1 MSDTKRNTI
10 GKFGLLSLTFAAV
23 YSFNNVINNNIELG
37 LASAPMF
44 FLATIFYFIP
54 FCLIIAEFVSLN
66 KNSEAGVY
74 AWVKSSLGGR
84 WAFIT
89 AYTYWFVNLFFFTS
103 LLPRVIAY
111 ASYAFLGYEYIMTP
125 VATTIISMV
134 LFAFST
140 WVSTNGAKMLGPITS
155 VTSTLML
162 LLTLSYILL
171 AGTALVGG
179 VQPADAITVDAMI
192 PNFNWAFLGV
202 TTWIFMAA
210 GGAESVAVYV
220 NDVKGG
226 SKSFVKVIILAGIFI
241 GVLLPRVI
249 AYASYAFLGY
259 EYIMTPVATTIISMV
274 LFAFSTWVSTN
285 GAKMLGPI
293 TSVTSTLMLLLTL
306 SYILLAGTA
315 LVGGVQPADAITV
328 DAMIPNF
335 NWAFLGVT
343 TWIFMAAGGAES
355 VAVYVNDVKGGSK
368 SFVKVIILA
377 GIFIGV
383 LYSVSSVLINVFVSS
398 KELKFTGGSVQV
410 FHGMAAYFGLP
421 EALMNRFVGLVS
433 FTAMFGSL
441 LMWTATPV
449 KIFFSEIPEGIFGK
463 KTVELNEN
471 GVPARAA
478 WIQFLIVI
486 PLMIIPMLGS
496 NTVQDLMNT
505 IINMTAAASMLPP
518 LFIMLAYLNLRA
530 KLDHLPRDFRM
541 GSRRTGIIVVSMLI
555 AIFAVGFVASTF
567 PTGAN
572 ILTIIFYNVGG
583 IVIFLGF
590 AWWKY
595 SKYIKGLTAEE
606 RHIEATPASNVD

>member
-23 YSFNNVINNNIELG
+23 FSFNNVINNNIEIG

-84 WAFIT
+84 WAFIS

-111 ASYAFLGYEYIMTP
+111 ASYAFLGYEYILTP
-125 VATTIISMV
+125 FATTALSML
-134 LFAFST
+134 LFAFAT
-140 WVSTNGAKMLGPITS
+140 YVSTNGAKMLGPITS
-155 VTSTLML
+155 VTSSLML

-171 AGTALVGG
+171 SGAALLGG
-179 VQPADAITVDAMI
+179 VQPADPITVEAMV
-192 PNFNWAFLGV
+192 PEFSWAFLGI

-226 SKSFVKVIILAGIFI
+226 SKSFVKVII
-241 GVLLPRVI
+241 V
-249 AYASYAFLGY
+249 
-259 EYIMTPVATTIISMV
+259 
-274 LFAFSTWVSTN
+274 
-285 GAKMLGPI
+285 
-293 TSVTSTLMLLLTL
+293 
-306 SYILLAGTA
+306 
-315 LVGGVQPADAITV
+315 
-328 DAMIPNF
+328 
-335 NWAFLGVT
+335 
-343 TWIFMAAGGAES
+343 
-355 VAVYVNDVKGGSK
+355 
-368 SFVKVIILA
+368 A

-383 LYSVSSVLINVFVSS
+383 LYSVASVLINVFVSS
-398 KELKFTGGSVQV
+398 SELKFTGGSVQV
-410 FHGMAAYFGLP
+410 FEGLASYFGLP
-421 EALMNRFVGLVS
+421 EIMMNRFVGLVS

-478 WIQFLIVI
+478 WIQYAIVLPLMVI
-486 PLMIIPMLGS
+486 PTLGS
-496 NTVQDLMNT
+496 DTAQDLMNT
-505 IINMTAAASMLPP
+505 VINMTAAASMLPP
-518 LFIMLAYLNLRA
+518 LLIMLAYLNLRL
-530 KLDHLPRDFRM
+530 KLDHLERDFKM
-541 GSRRTGIIVVSMLI
+541 GSRMTGIVAVSILI
-555 AIFAVGFVASTF
+555 GIFTVGFLASTF
-567 PTGAN
+567 PTGAD
-572 ILTIIFYNVGG
+572 IMTIIFYNVGG

-595 SKYIKGLTAEE
+595 SQYEKSLNSEE
-606 RHIEATPASNVD
+606 RAKEASPSAVLP

>member
-1 MSDTKRNTI
+1 MSDSKRNTI

-23 YSFNNVINNNIELG
+23 FSFNNVINNNIEIG

-84 WAFIT
+84 WAFIS

-111 ASYAFLGYEYIMTP
+111 ASYAFLGYEYIFTP
-125 VATTIISMV
+125 LATTFLSMV
-134 LFAFST
+134 LFAFAT
-140 WVSTNGAKMLGPITS
+140 YVSTNGAKLLGPITS
-155 VTSTLML
+155 VTSSLML

-171 AGTALVGG
+171 AGVALVGG
-179 VQPADAITVDAMI
+179 VQPADPITVEAMV
-192 PNFNWAFLGV
+192 PDFSWAFLGI

-226 SKSFVKVIILAGIFI
+226 SKSFVKVIIVAG
-241 GVLLPRVI
+241 L
-249 AYASYAFLGY
+249 
-259 EYIMTPVATTIISMV
+259 
-274 LFAFSTWVSTN
+274 
-285 GAKMLGPI
+285 
-293 TSVTSTLMLLLTL
+293 
-306 SYILLAGTA
+306 
-315 LVGGVQPADAITV
+315 
-328 DAMIPNF
+328 
-335 NWAFLGVT
+335 
-343 TWIFMAAGGAES
+343 
-355 VAVYVNDVKGGSK
+355 
-368 SFVKVIILA
+368 
-377 GIFIGV
+377 FIGV
-383 LYSVSSVLINVFVSS
+383 LYSIASLLINVFVHSDT
-398 KELKFTGGSVQV
+398 LKFTGGSVQV
-410 FHGMAAYFGLP
+410 FEGLAAHFGLP
-421 EALMNRFVGLVS
+421 TVLMNRFVGLVS

-449 KIFFSEIPEGIFGK
+449 KIFFSEIPAGIFGK

-478 WIQFLIVI
+478 WIQYLIVL
-486 PLMIIPMLGS
+486 PLMVIPTLGS
-496 NTVQDLMNT
+496 NTAQDLMNT
-505 IINMTAAASMLPP
+505 VINMTAAASMLPP
-518 LFIMLAYLNLRA
+518 LFIMLAYLNLRL

-541 GSRRTGIIVVSMLI
+541 GSRTTGIAVVSVLI
-555 AIFAVGFVASTF
+555 AIFSVGFLASTF
-567 PTGAN
+567 PTGAD
-572 ILTIIFYNVGG
+572 IMTIVFYNVGG

-595 SKYIKGLTAEE
+595 NRYEASLSEE
-606 RHIEATPASNVD
+606 ARVKEALPAAQVSIQPS

>member
-23 YSFNNVINNNIELG
+23 FSFNNVINNNIEIG

-84 WAFIT
+84 WAFIS

-111 ASYAFLGYEYIMTP
+111 ASYAFLGYEYILTP
-125 VATTIISMV
+125 FATTALSML
-134 LFAFST
+134 LFAFAT
-140 WVSTNGAKMLGPITS
+140 YVSTNGAKMLGPITS
-155 VTSTLML
+155 VTSSLML

-171 AGTALVGG
+171 SGAALLGG
-179 VQPADAITVDAMI
+179 VQPADPITVEAMV
-192 PNFNWAFLGV
+192 PELSWAFLGI

-226 SKSFVKVIILAGIFI
+226 SKSFVKVII
-241 GVLLPRVI
+241 V
-249 AYASYAFLGY
+249 
-259 EYIMTPVATTIISMV
+259 
-274 LFAFSTWVSTN
+274 
-285 GAKMLGPI
+285 
-293 TSVTSTLMLLLTL
+293 
-306 SYILLAGTA
+306 
-315 LVGGVQPADAITV
+315 
-328 DAMIPNF
+328 
-335 NWAFLGVT
+335 
-343 TWIFMAAGGAES
+343 
-355 VAVYVNDVKGGSK
+355 
-368 SFVKVIILA
+368 A

-383 LYSVSSVLINVFVSS
+383 LYSVASVLINVFVSS
-398 KELKFTGGSVQV
+398 SELKFTGGSVQV
-410 FHGMAAYFGLP
+410 FEGLASYFGLP
-421 EALMNRFVGLVS
+421 EIMMNRFVGLVS

-478 WIQFLIVI
+478 WIQYAIVLPLMVI
-486 PLMIIPMLGS
+486 PTLGS
-496 NTVQDLMNT
+496 DTAQDLMNT
-505 IINMTAAASMLPP
+505 VINMTAAASMLPP
-518 LFIMLAYLNLRA
+518 LFIMLAYLNLRL
-530 KLDHLPRDFRM
+530 KLDHLERDFKM
-541 GSRRTGIIVVSMLI
+541 GSRMTGIVVVSILI
-555 AIFAVGFVASTF
+555 GIFTVGFLASTF
-567 PTGAN
+567 PTGAD
-572 ILTIIFYNVGG
+572 IMTIIFYNVGG

-595 SKYIKGLTAEE
+595 SQYEKSLNSEE
-606 RHIEATPASNVD
+606 RAKEASPIAVLP

>member
-23 YSFNNVINNNIELG
+23 FSFNNVINNNIEIG

-84 WAFIT
+84 WAFIS

-103 LLPRVIAY
+103 LLPRVIAH
-111 ASYAFLGYEYIMTP
+111 ASYAFLGYEYILTP
-125 VATTIISMV
+125 FATTALSML
-134 LFAFST
+134 LFAFAT
-140 WVSTNGAKMLGPITS
+140 YVSTNGAKMLGPITS
-155 VTSTLML
+155 VTSSLML

-171 AGTALVGG
+171 SGAALLGG
-179 VQPADAITVDAMI
+179 VQPADPITVEAMV
-192 PNFNWAFLGV
+192 PELSWAFLGI

-226 SKSFVKVIILAGIFI
+226 SKSFVKVII
-241 GVLLPRVI
+241 V
-249 AYASYAFLGY
+249 
-259 EYIMTPVATTIISMV
+259 
-274 LFAFSTWVSTN
+274 
-285 GAKMLGPI
+285 
-293 TSVTSTLMLLLTL
+293 
-306 SYILLAGTA
+306 
-315 LVGGVQPADAITV
+315 
-328 DAMIPNF
+328 
-335 NWAFLGVT
+335 
-343 TWIFMAAGGAES
+343 
-355 VAVYVNDVKGGSK
+355 
-368 SFVKVIILA
+368 A

-383 LYSVSSVLINVFVSS
+383 LYSVASVLINVFVSS
-398 KELKFTGGSVQV
+398 SELKFTGGSVQV
-410 FHGMAAYFGLP
+410 FEGLASYFGLP
-421 EALMNRFVGLVS
+421 EIMMNRFVGLVS

-478 WIQFLIVI
+478 WIQYAIVLPLMVI
-486 PLMIIPMLGS
+486 PTLGS
-496 NTVQDLMNT
+496 DTAQDLMNT
-505 IINMTAAASMLPP
+505 VINMTAAASMLPP
-518 LFIMLAYLNLRA
+518 LFIMLAYLNLRL
-530 KLDHLPRDFRM
+530 KLDHLERDFKM
-541 GSRRTGIIVVSMLI
+541 GSRMTGIAVVSILI
-555 AIFAVGFVASTF
+555 GIFTVGFLASTF
-567 PTGAN
+567 PTGAD
-572 ILTIIFYNVGG
+572 IMTIIFYNVGG

-595 SKYIKGLTAEE
+595 SQYEKSLNSEE
-606 RHIEATPASNVD
+606 RAKEASPSAVLP

>member
-1 MSDTKRNTI
+1 MSDSKRNTI

-23 YSFNNVINNNIELG
+23 FSFNNVINNNIEIG

-84 WAFIT
+84 WAFIS

-111 ASYAFLGYEYIMTP
+111 ASYAFLGYEYIFTP
-125 VATTIISMV
+125 LATTFLSMV
-134 LFAFST
+134 LFAFAT
-140 WVSTNGAKMLGPITS
+140 YVSTNGAKLLGPITS
-155 VTSTLML
+155 VTSSLML

-179 VQPADAITVDAMI
+179 VQPADPITVEAMI
-192 PNFNWAFLGV
+192 PDFSWAFLGI

-226 SKSFVKVIILAGIFI
+226 SKSFVKVIIVAG
-241 GVLLPRVI
+241 L
-249 AYASYAFLGY
+249 
-259 EYIMTPVATTIISMV
+259 
-274 LFAFSTWVSTN
+274 
-285 GAKMLGPI
+285 
-293 TSVTSTLMLLLTL
+293 
-306 SYILLAGTA
+306 
-315 LVGGVQPADAITV
+315 
-328 DAMIPNF
+328 
-335 NWAFLGVT
+335 
-343 TWIFMAAGGAES
+343 
-355 VAVYVNDVKGGSK
+355 
-368 SFVKVIILA
+368 
-377 GIFIGV
+377 FIGV
-383 LYSVSSVLINVFVSS
+383 LYSIASLLINVFVHSDT
-398 KELKFTGGSVQV
+398 LKFTGGSVQV
-410 FHGMAAYFGLP
+410 FEGLAAHFGLP
-421 EALMNRFVGLVS
+421 TVLMNRFVGLVS

-449 KIFFSEIPEGIFGK
+449 KIFFSEIPAGIFGK

-478 WIQFLIVI
+478 WIQYLIVL
-486 PLMIIPMLGS
+486 PLMLIPTLGS
-496 NTVQDLMNT
+496 NTAQDLMNT
-505 IINMTAAASMLPP
+505 VINMTAAASMLPP
-518 LFIMLAYLNLRA
+518 LFIMLAYLNLRL
-530 KLDHLPRDFRM
+530 KLDHLPRDFKM
-541 GSRRTGIIVVSMLI
+541 GSRTTGIAVVSVLI
-555 AIFAVGFVASTF
+555 AIFSVGFLASTF
-567 PTGAN
+567 PTGAD
-572 ILTIIFYNVGG
+572 IMTIVFYNVGG

-595 SKYIKGLTAEE
+595 NRYEASLSEE
-606 RHIEATPASNVD
+606 ARVKEALPAAQVSIQPS

>member
-1 MSDTKRNTI
+1 MSDSKRNTI

-23 YSFNNVINNNIELG
+23 FSFNNVINNNIEIG

-84 WAFIT
+84 WAFIS
-89 AYTYWFVNLFFFTS
+89 AYTYWFVNLFFTS

-111 ASYAFLGYEYIMTP
+111 ASYAFLGYEYILTP
-125 VATTIISMV
+125 VATTALSMV
-134 LFAFST
+134 LFAFAT
-140 WVSTNGAKMLGPITS
+140 YVSTNGAKMLGPITS
-155 VTSTLML
+155 VTSSLML

-171 AGTALVGG
+171 AGAALVGG
-179 VQPADAITVDAMI
+179 VQPADPITVEAMV
-192 PNFNWAFLGV
+192 PDFSWAFLGI

-226 SKSFVKVIILAGIFI
+226 SKSFVKVIII
-241 GVLLPRVI
+241 
-249 AYASYAFLGY
+249 
-259 EYIMTPVATTIISMV
+259 
-274 LFAFSTWVSTN
+274 
-285 GAKMLGPI
+285 
-293 TSVTSTLMLLLTL
+293 
-306 SYILLAGTA
+306 
-315 LVGGVQPADAITV
+315 
-328 DAMIPNF
+328 
-335 NWAFLGVT
+335 
-343 TWIFMAAGGAES
+343 
-355 VAVYVNDVKGGSK
+355 
-368 SFVKVIILA
+368 A

-383 LYSVSSVLINVFVSS
+383 LYSIASLLINVFVPSGT
-398 KELKFTGGSVQV
+398 LKYTGGSVQV
-410 FHGMAAYFGLP
+410 FEGLAAYFGLP
-421 EALMNRFVGLVS
+421 EILMNRFVGLVS

-449 KIFFSEIPEGIFGK
+449 KIFFSEIPAGIFGK

-478 WIQFLIVI
+478 WIQYLIVL
-486 PLMIIPMLGS
+486 PLMVIPTLGS
-496 NTVQDLMNT
+496 NTAQDLMNT
-505 IINMTAAASMLPP
+505 VINMTAAASMLPP
-518 LFIMLAYLNLRA
+518 LFIMLAYLNLRL

-541 GSRRTGIIVVSMLI
+541 GSRTTGIAVVSVLI
-555 AIFAVGFVASTF
+555 AIFSVGFLASTF
-567 PTGAN
+567 PTGAD
-572 ILTIIFYNVGG
+572 IMTIIFYNVGG

-595 SKYIKGLTAEE
+595 NRYEASLSAEARAKEAQPTAQV
-606 RHIEATPASNVD
+606 AMQTP

>member
-1 MSDTKRNTI
+1 MSDSKRNTI

-23 YSFNNVINNNIELG
+23 FSFNNVINNNIEIG

-84 WAFIT
+84 WAFIS

-111 ASYAFLGYEYIMTP
+111 ASYAFLGYEYILTP
-125 VATTIISMV
+125 VATTALSMV
-134 LFAFST
+134 LFAFAT
-140 WVSTNGAKMLGPITS
+140 YVSTNGAKMLGPITS
-155 VTSTLML
+155 VTSSLM

-171 AGTALVGG
+171 AGAALVGG
-179 VQPADAITVDAMI
+179 VQPADPITVEAMI
-192 PNFNWAFLGV
+192 PDFSWAFLGI

-226 SKSFVKVIILAGIFI
+226 SKSFVKVIII
-241 GVLLPRVI
+241 
-249 AYASYAFLGY
+249 
-259 EYIMTPVATTIISMV
+259 
-274 LFAFSTWVSTN
+274 
-285 GAKMLGPI
+285 
-293 TSVTSTLMLLLTL
+293 
-306 SYILLAGTA
+306 
-315 LVGGVQPADAITV
+315 
-328 DAMIPNF
+328 
-335 NWAFLGVT
+335 
-343 TWIFMAAGGAES
+343 
-355 VAVYVNDVKGGSK
+355 
-368 SFVKVIILA
+368 A

-383 LYSVSSVLINVFVSS
+383 LYSIASLLINVFVPSGT
-398 KELKFTGGSVQV
+398 LKYTGGSVQV
-410 FHGMAAYFGLP
+410 FEGLAAYFGLP
-421 EALMNRFVGLVS
+421 EILMNRFVGLVS

-449 KIFFSEIPEGIFGK
+449 KIFFSEIPAGIFGK

-478 WIQFLIVI
+478 WIQYLIVL
-486 PLMIIPMLGS
+486 PLMVIPTLGS
-496 NTVQDLMNT
+496 NTAQDLMST
-505 IINMTAAASMLPP
+505 VINMTAAASMLPP
-518 LFIMLAYLNLRA
+518 LFIMLAYLNLRL

-541 GSRRTGIIVVSMLI
+541 GSRTTGIAVVSVLI
-555 AIFAVGFVASTF
+555 AIFSVGFLASTF
-567 PTGAN
+567 PTGAD
-572 ILTIIFYNVGG
+572 IMTIIFYNVGG

-595 SKYIKGLTAEE
+595 NRYEASLSAEARAKEAEPTAQV
-606 RHIEATPASNVD
+606 AMQTP

>member
-134 LFAFST
+134 L
-140 WVSTNGAKMLGPITS
+140 
-155 VTSTLML
+155 
-162 LLTLSYILL
+162 
-171 AGTALVGG
+171 VGG
-179 VQPADAITVDAMI
+179 VQPAD
-192 PNFNWAFLGV
+192 P
-202 TTWIFMAA
+202 
-210 GGAESVAVYV
+210 
-220 NDVKGG
+220 
-226 SKSFVKVIILAGIFI
+226 
-241 GVLLPRVI
+241 
-249 AYASYAFLGY
+249 
-259 EYIMTPVATTIISMV
+259 
-274 LFAFSTWVSTN
+274 
-285 GAKMLGPI
+285 
-293 TSVTSTLMLLLTL
+293 
-306 SYILLAGTA
+306 
-315 LVGGVQPADAITV
+315 ITV